1 MRVFIWLAILTI
13 ATLVPLSGEA
23 RSLQVS
29 DARNVVDVSDP
40 QISPDGSHI
49 VCVVTRS
56 QYSQNRT
63 TSDVVLVDVRTGS
76 QRVLTHDRS
85 DVAGPLWSPSGDR
98 IAFIA
103 SAGAGD
109 DAQDQVYVMAMSGG
123 DARKVTNAP
132 SGVDVFAW
140 KPDGS
145 ALAYVTESEPANK
158 HAIAQGHDY
167 FEVGNDAFLT
177 TRAPLPLRLWVV
189 DADGRNA
196 RQVTSGPWSIAT
208 PDTSVPLSW
217 SPDGREVVLARVPT
231 PHTGDG
237 NWSTIVVVDVTSGAL
252 RQLTSH
258 TKNELYPEFS
268 PDGQKV
274 VYWYP
279 TGGDYLNQRQ
289 AMVAPASGG
298 DGASVSQDLDID
310 VNGVRWMPDSASLLI
325 GAALGTR
332 ISLWLQP
339 LHGVARKL
347 NLGDV
352 NPNNDYWV
360 DMTVGKDGAI
370 AFAGAEPKRP
380 TELYY
385 LSSASGTLRRLTDFN
400 AITSAL
406 DMGETQTVTWK
417 GPDGFTE
424 DGVLTYPTGY
434 VRGRQYPLV
443 VHIHG
448 GPDLAS
454 TTEFWDWV
462 QILAAHGYL
471 VFQPNYRGSDN
482 LGNAYQHVIYNDV
495 AGGGGRDIMAGI
507 AAVEAMG
514 IVDRS
519 RIAVGGWSYG
529 GTMTAWLIG
538 HYPGWRAAV
547 LGAAYMNGVEDHDL
561 SDSNVSDV
569 VYWPGSPWTANYL
582 GGYRAQSPISWWKN
596 ITTPTLI
603 LSNARDIRVPVTQ
616 SYAMFHA
623 LKDNHVPVKF
633 IVWPHSGHEPAGP
646 VSWEDRYQLWL
657 DWLEEYLK

>member
-1 MRVFIWLAILTI
+1 MRVLICLAVVTI
-13 ATLVPLSGEA
+13 AMLVPFGVNA
-23 RSLQVS
+23 RTIQVS

-40 QISPDGSHI
+40 KISPDGSQI
-49 VCVVTRS
+49 ACVVTRS
-56 QYSQNRT
+56 DYAHNRV
-63 TSDVVLVDVRTGS
+63 TSDIVLVDVASGA
-76 QRVLTHDRS
+76 QRVLTRDRS
-85 DVAGPLWSPSGDR
+85 DVAGPQWSPTGDR

-103 SAGAGD
+103 RDGD
-109 DAQDQVYVMAMSGG
+109 GEDAQDQIFIMPMKGG
-123 DARKVTNAP
+123 DAHKVTDAP

-140 KPDGS
+140 RPDGA
-145 ALAYVTESEPANK
+145 ALAYVTQSEPPNK
-158 HAIAQGHDY
+158 EAIARGHDY

-177 TRAPLPLRLWVV
+177 THAPMPLRLWTVS
-189 DADGRNA
+189 ADGGHA
-196 RQVTSGPWSIAT
+196 RQVTSGSWSIAT
-208 PDTSVPLSW
+208 PDTSIPLSW
-217 SPDGREVVLARVPT
+217 SPDGREVALARVPT

-237 NWSTIVVVDVTSGAL
+237 NYSTIVIADVASGQI
-252 RQLTSH
+252 RKLTSH

-279 TGGDYLNQRQ
+279 DDGDYLNQRQ
-289 AMVAPASGG
+289 AVVAPAAGG
-298 DGASVSQDLDID
+298 DGSSATQALNVD
-310 VNGVRWMPDSASLLI
+310 VNGVRWMPDSQSLLV
-325 GAALGTR
+325 GAAEGTR

-339 LHGVARKL
+339 LRGIARKL
-347 NLGDV
+347 DLGDV

-385 LSSASGTLRRLTDFN
+385 LRSGSGTLRRLTDFN
-400 AITSAL
+400 ARTSAL
-406 DMGETQTVTWK
+406 DMGETQTITWS

-424 DGVLTYPTGY
+424 DGVLTYPPGY
-434 VRGRQYPLV
+434 VKGKQYPLV

-454 TTEFWDWV
+454 TTEFWDWL
-462 QILAAHGYL
+462 QILAARGYL

-482 LGNAYQHVIYNDV
+482 LGNAYQRAIFNDV
-495 AGGGGRDIMAGI
+495 AAGGGRDIMAGI

-529 GTMTAWLIG
+529 GTMTSWLIG

-569 VYWPGSPWTANYL
+569 VYWRGSPWVADYL
-582 GGYRAQSPISWWKN
+582 SDYRAQSPISWWKN

-603 LSNARDIRVPVTQ
+603 LSNAGDVRVPITM
-616 SYAMFHA
+616 SYAMYHA

-633 IVWPHSGHEPAGP
+633 IAWPDSGHEPAGP

-657 DWLEEYLK
+657 DWLDEHFR